1 MKNILITGGNGML
14 GSHIN
19 FGFKPT
25 SQELDLK
32 NYNSIVKYIKDH
44 NITELVHAAGRVGG
58 VRANDLYTYDFLID
72 NLDMNMNVI
81 KACKELNLSKI
92 TLLLSTCVFPV
103 SLDRETTEADLHTG
117 EPHPTNIG
125 YAYAKRFLEIAGRC
139 LNKQFGINSSCI
151 VPCNMYG
158 FNDNYNLENSH
169 VVPGLIHKCYLA
181 QQTNTDFMI
190 WGSGKG
196 EREFLFAGDMAKI
209 LKMIHLDK
217 INIPELMIV
226 SPGQTYT
233 IKDVVDLIVKQFNF
247 KGKVVFDTSKPE
259 GAIKK
264 SSSNKIF
271 RDIFPTFKFTDLE
284 NGLAITI
291 EDFIRNYTTLRK

>member
-14 GSHIN
+14 GSHID

-25 SQELDLK
+25 SKELNLK
-32 NYNSIVKYIKDH
+32 NYDSIVKYITDH
-44 NITELVHAAGRVGG
+44 DITELVHAAGKVGG

-72 NLDMNMNVI
+72 NLDINMNII
-81 KACKELNLSKI
+81 KACKEFSLSKT
-92 TLLLSTCVFPV
+92 TLLLSTCIFPV
-103 SLDRETTEADLHTG
+103 NLERETVESDLHTG
-117 EPHPTNIG
+117 EPHPTNTG
-125 YAYAKRFLEIAGRC
+125 YSYAKRFLEIGSRC
-139 LNKQFGINSSCI
+139 LNKQFGIKSSCI

-158 FNDNYNLENSH
+158 FNDNYDLENSH
-169 VVPGLIHKCYLA
+169 VIPGLIHKCYLA
-181 QQTNTDFMI
+181 QQNNTDFVI

-209 LKMIHLDK
+209 LKTIHLDE

-226 SPGQTYT
+226 SPGQTHT
-233 IKDVVDLIVKQFNF
+233 IKDVVDLIVKQFDF
-247 KGKVVFDTSKPE
+247 KGKILFDTSKPE

-291 EDFIRNYTTLRK
+291 EDFVKNYIKIRK